1 MNLFIVFATI
11 AIAFALGFLI
21 SASKSRKYTNAVIE
35 SHRID
40 RCNEYMRGFQ
50 NGWLE
55 ASENV
60 TNVKASY
67 FKLFP
72 VIYK

>member
-21 SASKSRKYTNAVIE
+21 SALKSRTYTNAVIE

-40 RCNEYMRGFQ
+40 RCQQYMYGFQ
-50 NGWLE
+50 NGWKE

>member
-1 MNLFIVFATI
+1 MNHTIVFAAI

-21 SASKSRKYTNAVIE
+21 SCLITRTNTNKMID
-35 SHRID
+35 SHRTD
-40 RCNEYMRGFQ
+40 RDNEFMRGFQ
-50 NGWLE
+50 QGWLD

-67 FKLFP
+67 FRLFP
-72 VIYK
+72 VIHK